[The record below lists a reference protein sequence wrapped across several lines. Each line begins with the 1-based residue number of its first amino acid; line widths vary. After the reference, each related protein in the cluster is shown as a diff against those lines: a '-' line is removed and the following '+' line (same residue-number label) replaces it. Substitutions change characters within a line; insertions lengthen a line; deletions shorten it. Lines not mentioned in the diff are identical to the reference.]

1 MLFDAI
7 SYLNSILLGAM
18 LFFVIIVSPT
28 VFTALSS
35 DQASKF
41 LRLIFPRLFLFG
53 LALSLITALGYNIS
67 GQYIQMF
74 LALFASILFFLNR
87 NILTPLINYHR
98 DKEIEGDI
106 KSKNYF
112 KLLHLLSVSF
122 FVINLFI
129 LVFFLLDNTYNFV

>member
-1 MLFDAI
+1 MLLDVI
-7 SYLNSILLGAM
+7 LYLNSILIGAM

-67 GQYIQMF
+67 GQYIEMF

-129 LVFFLLDNTYNFV
+129 LVFFLLNNTYNFV

>member
-1 MLFDAI
+1 MLLDVI
-7 SYLNSILLGAM
+7 SYLNSILLGTM

-53 LALSLITALGYNIS
+53 LVLSLLSALGYIVS
-67 GQYIQMF
+67 ALYIEMF

-129 LVFFLLDNTYNFV
+129 LVFFLLNNTFNFV

>member
-1 MLFDAI
+1 MLLDVI

-18 LFFVIIVSPT
+18 LFFVLIVSPT

-67 GQYIQMF
+67 GQYIEMF

-129 LVFFLLDNTYNFV
+129 LVFFLLNNTFNFV

>member
-1 MLFDAI
+1 MLLGAI

-53 LALSLITALGYNIS
+53 LALSLLTALGYIFS
-67 GQYIQMF
+67 ALYIEMF

-129 LVFFLLDNTYNFV
+129 LVFFLIDNTYNFV

>member
-1 MLFDAI
+1 MLLDVI

-53 LALSLITALGYNIS
+53 LALSLLTALGYIVS
-67 GQYIQMF
+67 ALYIEMF

-112 KLLHLLSVSF
+112 KMLHLLSVSF

-129 LVFFLLDNTYNFV
+129 LVFFLLNNTFNFV

>member
-1 MLFDAI
+1 MLLDVI
-7 SYLNSILLGAM
+7 SYLNSILIGAM

-53 LALSLITALGYNIS
+53 LVLSLITALGYNIS
-67 GQYIQMF
+67 GQYIEMF

-129 LVFFLLDNTYNFV
+129 LVFFLLNNTFNFV

>member
-1 MLFDAI
+1 MLLDAI
-7 SYLNSILLGAM
+7 LYLNSILLGAM

-67 GQYIQMF
+67 GQYIEMF

-129 LVFFLLDNTYNFV
+129 LVFFLLNNTFNFV

>member
-1 MLFDAI
+1 MSLDAI

-53 LALSLITALGYNIS
+53 LVLSLLTALGYNIS
-67 GQYIQMF
+67 GLYIEMF

-129 LVFFLLDNTYNFV
+129 LVFFLLNNTYNFV

>member
-1 MLFDAI
+1 MLLDAI
-7 SYLNSILLGAM
+7 LYLNSILLGAM

>member
-53 LALSLITALGYNIS
+53 LVLSLITALGYNIS
-67 GQYIQMF
+67 GQYIEMF

-129 LVFFLLDNTYNFV
+129 LVFFLLNNTFNFV

>member
-1 MLFDAI
+1 MLLNAI
-7 SYLNSILLGAM
+7 SYLDSILLGAM

-53 LALSLITALGYNIS
+53 LALSLLTALGYIVS
-67 GQYIQMF
+67 ALYIEMF

-129 LVFFLLDNTYNFV
+129 LVFFLLNNTYNFV

>member
-1 MLFDAI
+1 MLQDVI

-18 LFFVIIVSPT
+18 LFFLIIVSPT

-67 GQYIQMF
+67 GQYIEMF

-129 LVFFLLDNTYNFV
+129 LVFFLLNNTFNFV

>member
-1 MLFDAI
+1 MLLDAI
-7 SYLNSILLGAM
+7 LYLNSILLGAM

-53 LALSLITALGYNIS
+53 LVLSLLSALGYIVS
-67 GQYIQMF
+67 ALYIEMF

-129 LVFFLLDNTYNFV
+129 LVFFLLNNTFNFV

>member
-53 LALSLITALGYNIS
+53 LALSLITALGYNTS
-67 GQYIQMF
+67 GQYIEMF

-129 LVFFLLDNTYNFV
+129 LVFFLLNNTFNFV

>member
-67 GQYIQMF
+67 GQYIEMF

-112 KLLHLLSVSF
+112 KLLHFLSVSF

>member
-1 MLFDAI
+1 MLLDAI

-53 LALSLITALGYNIS
+53 LALSLIIALGYNIS

-129 LVFFLLDNTYNFV
+129 LVFFLLNNTYNFV

>member
-53 LALSLITALGYNIS
+53 LVLSLLSALGYIVS
-67 GQYIQMF
+67 ALYIEMF

-122 FVINLFI
+122 FVIYLFI
-129 LVFFLLDNTYNFV
+129 LVFFLLNNTFNFV

>member
-67 GQYIQMF
+67 GQYIEMF

-106 KSKNYF
+106 KSKNHF

-129 LVFFLLDNTYNFV
+129 LVFFLLNNTFNFV